1 MIWFKVLEAMK
12 AVAKKFGVV
21 VSTTFFFKIFFMAKH
36 YFEKNKVIIFWH
48 N

>member
-1 MIWFKVLEAMK
+1 MIWSKVLEAMK

-21 VSTTFFFKIFFMAKH
+21 VSTTLFLRKFTAKH
-36 YFEKNKVIIFWH
+36 YFEKNKVIIFRH